1 MGEVVE
7 GPGADSVTVEDSA
20 TVGGGVQEE
29 AVDLAVDSAV
39 AGEVEGAEVDGEE
52 QEEVVGVGDIEVH
65 SSPIQPYCSKLE

>member
-39 AGEVEGAEVDGEE
+39 AGEVEVDGVEE
-52 QEEVVGVGDIEVH
+52 GQEEVVGVGDIEVH
-65 SSPIQPYCSKLE
+65 SSPIRPYCSKLE